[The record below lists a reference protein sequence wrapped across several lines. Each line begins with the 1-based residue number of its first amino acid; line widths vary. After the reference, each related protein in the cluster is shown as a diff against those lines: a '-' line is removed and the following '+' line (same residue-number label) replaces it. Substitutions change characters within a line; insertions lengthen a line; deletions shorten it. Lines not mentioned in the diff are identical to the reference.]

1 MEFENL
7 RLSQQLCF
15 ALYSATH
22 AITRLYKGSLEK
34 VGLTYPQ
41 YLVMIVLWEADKVS
55 VKHIAER
62 LDLDSASL
70 TPILKRLEKAG
81 FLGRVRNT
89 HDERALDVSLTQA
102 GRDLQAQVADI
113 QQQVVCKTGLAE
125 GEFNLLKEQLNKLT
139 AALNN

>member
-55 VKHIAER
+55 VKHIAEQ

-113 QQQVVCKTGLAE
+113 QQQVVCKTDLE
-125 GEFNLLKEQLNKLT
+125 EDEFNLLKQQLNKLT